1 MADDLD
7 NIRRFVGRLV
17 WRERALLLLD
27 VAGRAL
33 LLVFAT
39 LLLVVVAAML
49 DWDRGGTAA
58 VLVLLGGAG
67 SWAAVVVP
75 LLLRWRQTGDALRQA
90 RLAEADNPELRGR
103 LVTAVERTGGPTEGE
118 SELMLGLLARRA
130 VAELPNTRPSRI
142 HRGIR
147 QVVVAAA
154 STVLLLLPV
163 VMSLFAGGPFEVA
176 RWWAEGFDAQAAV
189 AALEREDAAAEAQ
202 VGDLVI
208 RYTYPD
214 YTGLESRVVENS
226 TGDAQGPP
234 GTRVE
239 VTARSAERIDAAGLV
254 AYDERLDAQVTDA
267 RMVTGSFTIGTADG
281 TYRLVT
287 WRGGDGEET
296 RADEARQESRD
307 FQITAN
313 EDLAPEV
320 MLDTEKEELQL
331 AVDEDF
337 QLIWRARDDYG
348 IQSVAIQVDGARVG
362 SPVYRMEERRAEVYG
377 DDWRTPAALG
387 LAPGDEVELTV
398 AAWDNDT
405 FSGSKMGSSRP
416 VRLVV
421 LGPRGLEQR
430 SDQQL
435 ENIVSAMLSVLA
447 DHLEEPFP
455 IGSTNKDFAAWG
467 EALAKRYQPLND
479 IVDSEWS
486 RLPEESV
493 ERTVLADA
501 IDAGGELVRYTAV
514 AFDPRSNEMAQP
526 AAVSDTEEYRDD
538 AISSLENGIL
548 ALDRMLRNR
557 ALREVVETTEK
568 MEEIGREL
576 EELMS
581 QDDPDALA
589 MLAKLEQLEA
599 MMQQLAEQSAKLSE
613 GGLKE
618 FVNARSNEMKDL
630 MSEIRK
636 AIQEGRMDDAKKM
649 MERLAQQL
657 QQMAEGVRDTMERQ
671 QGESSDA
678 MQQAEDLKAELEQ
691 LEQEQR
697 DLQEQVEQ
705 LREEADQD
713 QAEEANA
720 IWEEIQAEATALS
733 GELSTYHDALEP
745 ALRSFTEQQ
754 RAEAARLQAARLLE
768 AAMAQDLRGSRTG
781 HRSTSISVDSMYRAL
796 QSAKMSGG
804 ARRGPGRKA
813 LDSMYAHLD
822 RIQELLDQLEQQPPS
837 SATQQQTQQLEQQ
850 QQQLQERLQE
860 ARQKAE
866 QLSQQFEVQPEKM
879 GESLEQADQRMD
891 DARQDLKNGQPMP
904 AEGSQGAAAERIREA
919 RESLEKAME
928 QAQQMQQQ
936 MQPRQGQQQRR
947 DGNEQSRGEESGK
960 DNDNRPNEIE
970 IPGAED
976 FQTPEEYRRAL
987 LEGMEGEVPEE
998 YRQMKKRYFEE
1009 LVRQ

>member
-17 WRERALLLLD
+17 WRERLLLLLD

-39 LLLVVVAAML
+39 LFVLVIAAVL

-58 VLVLLGGAG
+58 GLVLLAGAG

-75 LLLRWRQTGDALRQA
+75 LILRWRKTGDALRQA

-103 LVTAVERTGGPTEGE
+103 LVTAVERTGGATEGE

-154 STVLLLLPV
+154 SLFLLVLPAIL
-163 VMSLFAGGPFEVA
+163 SLFAGGPFEVA

-189 AALEREDAAAEAQ
+189 AMLDREDAAPEAQ
-202 VGDLVI
+202 VGDLVL

-214 YTGLESRVVENS
+214 YTGLEPRVVENS

-239 VTARSAERIDAAGLV
+239 ITARSADRIEAAGLV
-254 AYDERLDAQVTDA
+254 AYDERLDAQVADS
-267 RMVTGSFTIGTADG
+267 RMVTGSFTIGTEDG
-281 TYRLVT
+281 TYKLVT
-287 WRGGDGEET
+287 WRGSDSD
-296 RADEARQESRD
+296 ADNPDSARQESRA
-307 FQITAN
+307 FQITTN
-313 EDLAPEV
+313 DDLAPEV
-320 MLDTEKEELQL
+320 MLDTEAEELQL

-348 IQSVAIQVDGARVG
+348 IRSVALQIDGDKVG
-362 SPVYRMEERRAEVYG
+362 SPVYQMQERRAEVFG

-387 LAPGDEVELTV
+387 LAPGDEVDLTV

-405 FSGSKMGSSRP
+405 FSGSKVGKSRA
-416 VRLVV
+416 VRLIV
-421 LGPRGLEQR
+421 LGPRGLEER

-435 ENIVSAMLSVLA
+435 ENLVDAMLGVLA

-455 IGSTNKDFAAWG
+455 VGSTDKEFAAWG

-479 IVDSEWS
+479 LVDSEWA
-486 RLPEESV
+486 RLEEGSV
-493 ERTVLADA
+493 ERMVLSDA
-501 IDAGGELVRYTAV
+501 VETGGELVRYTAV
-514 AFDPRSNEMAQP
+514 AFDPRSAEMVQP
-526 AAVSDTEEYRDD
+526 AAVSDTEEYRDE
-538 AISSLENGIL
+538 AIESLENGIL
-548 ALDRMLRNR
+548 ALDKMLRNR
-557 ALREVVETTEK
+557 ALREVVETAER
-568 MEEIGREL
+568 MEEIGQEL
-576 EELMS
+576 EELMN

-589 MLAKLEQLEA
+589 MLAKLEQLQS
-599 MMQQLAEQSAKLSE
+599 MMQELAKQAAKLND

-630 MSEIRK
+630 MSEIQK

-649 MERLAQQL
+649 MERLAEQL

-671 QGESSDA
+671 QGESNDS
-678 MQQAEDLKAELEQ
+678 MQQAEDLKAELEE

-697 DLQEQVEQ
+697 ELQEQVEQ
-705 LREEADQD
+705 LREEADQE
-713 QAEEANA
+713 QADAADE
-720 IWEEIQAEATALS
+720 IWKEIQAEAAALT
-733 GELSTYHDALEP
+733 GEIGTYHDALEP

-754 RAEAARLQAARLLE
+754 RAKNAQLQSARMQQSAD
-768 AAMAQDLRGSRTG
+768 AQDLRGVRTG

-837 SATQQQTQQLEQQ
+837 SATQQQTEQLEQQ
-850 QQQLQERLQE
+850 QQQLQERLQQ
-860 ARQKAE
+860 AQQKAE
-866 QLSQQFEVQPEKM
+866 ELSQQFDVQPEDM
-879 GESLEQADQRMD
+879 GESLEKADQRMD

-904 AEGSQGAAAERIREA
+904 AEGSQGAAAERIKEA
-919 RESLEKAME
+919 RESLEQAMQ
-928 QAQQMQQQ
+928 QAQQMQRQ
-936 MQPRQGQQQRR
+936 MQPRDGQQRQGKQQKNDRSG
-947 DGNEQSRGEESGK
+947 DDSDSRP
-960 DNDNRPNEIE
+960 DEIE
-970 IPGAED
+970 IPGAEE